1 MKDIALIT
9 GASSGIGRQ
18 YALQLAARCKGM
30 ILLGQREEA
39 LTSLA
44 AELGDQGVEVHCL
57 VEDLG
62 TTLGVARTLE
72 AIRQK
77 GPVSILINNAGFG
90 NRAVLAECDLQLQ
103 QQMIALHCSA
113 SVALCRGALPFMRE
127 AGRGTVIN
135 VASVGAF
142 LSTPTAAVYNA
153 SKAFL
158 VSLSR
163 SLAEELA
170 AEPIAVQCL
179 CPGYTRSD
187 FHHRRDYGDVDLIA
201 IPDSDWMSAEQVVTE
216 SLAALADEAA
226 PVVVI
231 PGEHNRQRARQ
242 QLQAQLDAL

>member
-18 YALQLAARCKGM
+18 YALQLAPRCKGM
-30 ILLGQREEA
+30 ILLGQREDA
-39 LTSLA
+39 LQSLA
-44 AELGDQGVEVHCL
+44 TELRGRGVEVHCL
-57 VEDLG
+57 VEDLT
-62 TTLGVARTLE
+62 TTLGVARALE

-77 GPVSILINNAGFG
+77 GPASIVVNNAGFG
-90 NRAVLAECDLQLQ
+90 NRAALAECDLNLQ

-170 AEPIAVQCL
+170 AEPITVQCL

-187 FHHRRDYGDVDLIA
+187 FHQRPNYGDVDLGA
-201 IPDSDWMSAEQVVTE
+201 IPDSDWMSAKQVVAD
-216 SLAALADEAA
+216 SLAALEDASS

-242 QLQAQLDAL
+242 HLQAQLDEL